1 MDEIIEDNFGK
12 GAIREDI
19 PDPRDYE
26 WGKDVGASTA
36 PFDYSEGFD
45 VEKIISTKL
54 GIDFKLPVKDQGLSS
69 SCGGQAWAELG
80 QVLDTMNDGS
90 SEEKSAKFIYN
101 QTHVGTGGSDG
112 RANCTVFIN
121 KGMGNEKDCPSY
133 ENGLP
138 GTEEFYTRPNSI
150 PPIAFT
156 NALKDLGLAY
166 ANVLVR
172 DPDVIATAV
181 RDNNGCI
188 FGVTGSNN
196 GTWRSAHPQPP
207 NNFANTWNHWLY
219 CGKVRMRNGK
229 REFGVLESWG
239 DKVGEKGWQ
248 WLDEDYITT
257 YILGYPVIWAI
268 FTMVAKA
275 DVVIPPP
282 YVFTKVLRYGMF
294 SGDVKMLQMK
304 LGGLT
309 TDGWFGLATLKAV
322 KTFQSSHGLKP
333 DGVVGPL
340 TNVELNK
347 L

>member
-1 MDEIIEDNFGK
+1 MVEEKFGK
-12 GAIREDI
+12 GGIREDI

-26 WGKDVGASTA
+26 WGKDVGAASPPVDWSA
-36 PFDYSEGFD
+36 GFD
-45 VEKIISTKL
+45 VEKVISSKL
-54 GIDFKLPVKDQGLSS
+54 GIDFKLPVKNQGISS

-90 SEEKSAKFIYN
+90 TEEKSAKFIYN
-101 QTHVGTGGSDG
+101 QTHVGTGGSGG
-112 RANCTVFIN
+112 RENCAVFIN
-121 KGMGNEKDCPSY
+121 KGMGNEVDCPSY

-138 GTEEFYTRPNSI
+138 GSEEFYIRPNSI

-156 NALKDLGLAY
+156 NALKDMGLAY

-172 DPDVIATAV
+172 DPETIATAV

-196 GTWRSAHPQPP
+196 GTWRTAHPQPP
-207 NNFANTWNHWLY
+207 STFANSWNHWLY
-219 CGKVRMRNGK
+219 CGKFRMRNGK

-257 YILGYPVIWAI
+257 FILGYPVIFSIW
-268 FTMVAKA
+268 TMVAKA

-282 YVFTKVLRYGMF
+282 YIFTKTLRYGMAN
-294 SGDVKMLQMK
+294 GDVKMLQMT
-304 LGGLT
+304 LTGLM
-309 TDGWFGLATLKAV
+309 TDGRFGLSTLKAV
-322 KTFQSSHGLKP
+322 MKFQLAHGLVP
-333 DGVVGPL
+333 DGVVGPK

-347 L
+347 LSI